1 MEIHTAQS
9 LFISF
14 IPTYISEL
22 SLVMLSLSSRV
33 TQLDENGKE
42 QTVVYLTT
50 DDALASDPDQ
60 SEPRH
65 VVLTPPPSA
74 TQLNT
79 SAELQATSAT
89 LQTAVSEGAGEKS
102 ASQTEVVLEVL
113 VDKVCACGILY
124 SS

>member
-1 MEIHTAQS
+1 MKSQ
-9 LFISF
+9 
-14 IPTYISEL
+14 
-22 SLVMLSLSSRV
+22 SSRV

-79 SAELQATSAT
+79 SAELQATPAA

-113 VDKVCACGILY
+113 VDKVCAHGILY

>member
-1 MEIHTAQS
+1 
-9 LFISF
+9 
-14 IPTYISEL
+14 
-22 SLVMLSLSSRV
+22 MLSLSSRV

-42 QTVVYLTT
+42 QTVVGLYLTT

-60 SEPRH
+60 SKPRH

-79 SAELQATSAT
+79 SAELQATSAA
-89 LQTAVSEGAGEKS
+89 LQTAVSEGPGEKS

-113 VDKVCACGILY
+113 VDKVCAHGILY